1 MDSQLHPLL
10 KEQINQLGNSSEFS
24 GENSALLRMVSDTYR
39 SLEYS
44 KQQLQ
49 QSLEISRRRNKHTN
63 LKIESITRNADNAIN
78 HIAEVIFE
86 VDLDGNW
93 IYLNQ
98 AWEELTGIKV
108 IDCLGKPFDDFLG
121 FLRPKDHIELIEL
134 LQTNFKSYSKVIHVS
149 PTRASHIWLDIN
161 AKKIADTNGKSI
173 GYIGTISD
181 ITKQKTAHLSLL
193 KSKEEE
199 VLANKAKDDFLST
212 ISHEIRTPLNAVVGT
227 SYLLLSENPKKEQL
241 ENLNILKHSSEH
253 LLNLVNN
260 ILDFNKIDNG
270 SIEIE
275 TIEFNFQNLISQFL
289 ATYSKLA
296 QEKEVDFSIKTD
308 EIPQVLIGDP
318 MRLSQILTNLLSNA
332 LKFTPEGEVALN
344 IKKIYETKNIV
355 SLNFEVIDTGIGICK
370 KDQLQIFDSF
380 KQANDSTARK
390 FGGTGLGLSISKKL
404 LQAMDSRIHLKSE
417 PNIGS
422 VFTFNLTFPISAN
435 KLQEEHFETGKEVN
449 PTALKGIHILVAE
462 DNKINILLIKK
473 FLTKWDVNFEI
484 AVDGV
489 EAVEKFKS
497 KEFDLILMD
506 IMMPNM
512 NGFEATKK
520 IRKIN
525 SNIPIIALSAASGV
539 HIQEEF
545 DEVGINEHIAKPF
558 DPDKLLEVLH
568 KLVPTKV
575 NYFSGNTL

>member
-1 MDSQLHPLL
+1 MNSQLHPLL
-10 KEQINQLGNSSEFS
+10 KKQLKELGHSE
-24 GENSALLRMVSDTYR
+24 LLPKNLTGLLQKVSDTYR
-39 SLEYS
+39 CLEYS

-49 QSLEISRRRNKHTN
+49 QSLEISRKQNKHTN
-63 LKIESITRNADNAIN
+63 LKIESITRNANNAVN
-78 HIAEVIFE
+78 HITEVIFE

-98 AWEELTGIKV
+98 AWEKLTGMKV
-108 IDCLGKPFDDFLG
+108 IDCLGKPFKDFLG
-121 FLRPKDHIELIEL
+121 TLRPMDHIELSEL
-134 LQTNFKSYSKVIHVS
+134 LQTNFKSYNKVINVA
-149 PTRASHIWLDIN
+149 PTRTRIIWLDLN
-161 AKKIADTNGKSI
+161 VKKIADTSGKSI

-181 ITKQKTAHLSLL
+181 ITEQKTTHLSLL
-193 KSKEEE
+193 KSKEKE

-227 SYLLLSENPKKEQL
+227 SHLLLSENPKKEQL

-270 SIEIE
+270 SVEIE
-275 TIEFNFQNLISQFL
+275 AVEFNFQSLISQFL

-296 QEKEVDFSIKTD
+296 QEKGINFSIKTD

-344 IKKIYETKNIV
+344 IKKLYETKNNV
-355 SLNFEVIDTGIGICK
+355 SFNFEVIDTGIGISK

-380 KQANDSTARK
+380 KQANNSTARK

-404 LQAMDSRIHLKSE
+404 LLAMGSKIELKSE
-417 PNIGS
+417 ANIGS
-422 VFTFNLTFPISAN
+422 VFTFNLTFPVSKN
-435 KLQEEHFETGKEVN
+435 KLQEKGFTTGKEINLTV
-449 PTALKGIHILVAE
+449 LKGINVLVAE

-473 FLTKWDVNFEI
+473 FLTKWGVNFEI

-489 EAVEKFKS
+489 EAVRKFKS

-525 SNIPIIALSAASGV
+525 SDIPIIALSAASGV

-545 DEVGINEHIAKPF
+545 DEVGINEHISKPF
-558 DPDKLLEVLH
+558 DPNKLLEMLH
-568 KLVPTKV
+568 KLIPTKV
-575 NYFSGNTL
+575 N